1 MMGMHQAVEKQVH
14 AKQLF
19 WQSPKTKVLGQH
31 TAAATTHLKDGESR
45 QTRQSRLLKRL
56 QNGMLA
62 KLHRKEVGCIE
73 QGIQIAASETAFAVL
88 VFPSETCNIIQ
99 RVFPWSARERR
110 LCYRSSGSR
119 I

>member
-1 MMGMHQAVEKQVH
+1 MGVHQAVEKQVH

-31 TAAATTHLKDGESR
+31 TTAATTHLKDGKSR
-45 QTRQSRLLKRL
+45 QTCQSRLHKRL
-56 QNGMLA
+56 QNGTLA
-62 KLHRKEVGCIE
+62 KLHGKEVGCIE

-88 VFPSETCNIIQ
+88 VFPSEACNIIQ
-99 RVFPWSARERR
+99 WVFPLSAQERR
-110 LCYRSSGSR
+110 LCYRSNGSR